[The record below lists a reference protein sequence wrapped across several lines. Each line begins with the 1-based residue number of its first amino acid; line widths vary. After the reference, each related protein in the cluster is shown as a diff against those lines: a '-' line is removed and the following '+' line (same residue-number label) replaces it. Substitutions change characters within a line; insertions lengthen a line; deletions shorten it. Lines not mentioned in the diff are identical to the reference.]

1 LSNNFNINN
10 NYYSLKFKN
19 KKHIVYATE
28 SPRVI
33 ASVQRR
39 IFSDKFRNFVDL
51 CAQRQADLR
60 PTATQLLQHAYLK
73 KIKLTNVTSTLR
85 VSVLSD
91 GIIELQKK
99 LQNIQLMKQL
109 NKNGTPMSSTLDS
122 LNLASNPTNANVVWE
137 F

>member
-1 LSNNFNINN
+1 MKNNKN
-10 NYYSLKFKN
+10 NYHYAVI
-19 KKHIVYATE
+19 KKIIVYATE

-51 CAQRQADLR
+51 CAQRQSDLR
-60 PTATQLLQHAYLK
+60 PSASQLLQHAYLK
-73 KIKLTNVTSTLR
+73 KIKLQNVTSTLR
-85 VSVLSD
+85 ESVLSD

-99 LQNIQLMKQL
+99 LQNIQLMKDYH
-109 NKNGTPMSSTLDS
+109 KNASPKIDIKTIEVASS
-122 LNLASNPTNANVVWE
+122 PTSVNTNWE